1 MKEEQISRE
10 KLIEQLIQ
18 LNEKLSL
25 YETEDEESIYNQF
38 FDFLNLSPVGII
50 FIDAEGQAQIIN
62 QRAEEILNLN
72 KEELRFL
79 NFNNQKR
86 KFRTLNGREVPDDNL
101 PFYIVK
107 TTHHPIYARRY
118 AYLKDNG
125 LVYLSINATPYFS
138 SKTKELLG
146 IIATIEDITS
156 EVLIEKEIDKE
167 KNLAKQYLEVVGV
180 MVVII
185 GLDEKV
191 KMINKR
197 GCEILGYSEKEI
209 VGKNWFEH
217 FLPKLVKNDVRRI
230 FYDLINGEVEF
241 HGIEEGFVLNKNGE
255 ERVILWHNALLRD
268 EEGKIYATLS
278 SGNDVT
284 ERIRIQL
291 ELKESEEKY
300 RNLFNNMLAGIG
312 YCKMIYDE
320 NGDPYDYL
328 FLEVNNEYEIYT
340 GMKRKNLVGKTI
352 REIMPAIDFVEFDWI
367 NTYGEVAKFGT
378 QKVFEHYSKHFKKWL
393 LINAFCPVKDHFVI
407 VVIDITER
415 KKNEIMLN
423 ELNEKLE
430 LHVKQRTAQLEVLN
444 KELEA
449 FSYSVSHDLRAPLR
463 AIENFSKILKDKYES
478 VLDEQGLD
486 YLNRVLNSAEEMKEL
501 IDEFLKLSNVSR
513 KKLKIEKINL
523 SKIVSKIADDYLKNN
538 SNLKISIE
546 KDVYCYGDTGLVK
559 IVIENLISNSVKFS
573 SNKKKP
579 RIEFGTIR
587 ENSDVVCFIKDNGI
601 GFNMRYADKLFSP
614 FQRLHSQNE
623 FEGVGI
629 GLATIQ
635 RIINKHNGKIWAEGK
650 INEGATFYFTFASI
664 TKADQF
670 VKE

>member
-1 MKEEQISRE
+1 MKEDQITQE

-25 YETEDEESIYNQF
+25 YETEDKDSIYNQF
-38 FDFLNLSPVGII
+38 FNFLNLSPVGII
-50 FIDAEGQAQIIN
+50 FVDAEGQAQIIN
-62 QRAEEILNLN
+62 QRAEEILGLT
-72 KEELRFL
+72 KEGLRFL
-79 NFNNQKR
+79 NFNNQKK
-86 KFRTLNGREVPDDNL
+86 KFRSLSGREIPEDNL
-101 PFYIVK
+101 PFHIVK
-107 TTHHPIYARRY
+107 ATHHPVYAKRY
-118 AYLKDNG
+118 AYFKNNE

-138 SKTKELLG
+138 SETKELLG
-146 IIATIEDITS
+146 IIATIEDITP

-185 GLDEKV
+185 GIDENV

-209 VGKNWFEH
+209 VGKNWFEN
-217 FLPKLVKNDVRRI
+217 FLPELVKGDVRRI
-230 FYDLINGEVEF
+230 FYDLIKGEEEI
-241 HGIEEGFVLNKNGE
+241 HGVEEGFVLNKAGE

-278 SGNDVT
+278 SGNDIT
-284 ERIRIQL
+284 ERVRVQL

-300 RNLFNNMLAGIG
+300 RNLFNKMLAGIA
-312 YCKMIYDE
+312 YCKMLYDE

-328 FLEVNNEYEIYT
+328 FLEVNKEYEIYT
-340 GMKRKNLVGKTI
+340 GTKRKDLVGRTI
-352 REIMPAIDFVEFDWI
+352 REIMPAIEFVDFDWI
-367 NTYGEVAKFGT
+367 TTYGEVAKFGT

-393 LINAFCPVKDHFVI
+393 LINSFCPVKDHFVI
-407 VVIDITER
+407 TVIDITER

-423 ELNEKLE
+423 DLNEKLE

-463 AIENFSKILKDKYES
+463 AIENFSKILRNKYETI
-478 VLDEQGLD
+478 LDEQGLD
-486 YLNRVLNSAEEMKEL
+486 YLNRVINSAEDMKEL

-513 KKLKIEKINL
+513 KKLKIERINL
-523 SKIVSKIADDYLKNN
+523 SKIVSKIAEGYQKNN
-538 SNLKISIE
+538 SNIKFSIA
-546 KDVYCYGDTGLVK
+546 KDVFCFGDIGLVK

-573 SNKKKP
+573 SNNQKP
-579 RIEFGTIR
+579 HIEFGLIR
-587 ENSDVVCFIKDNGI
+587 EDSESVCFIRDNGI
-601 GFNMRYADKLFSP
+601 GFNMRYADKLFIP
-614 FQRLHSQNE
+614 FQRLHSQDE
-623 FEGVGI
+623 FEGAGI

-635 RIINKHNGKIWAEGK
+635 RIINKHNGKIWARGK
-650 INEGATFYFTFASI
+650 VNEGATFYFIFAS
-664 TKADQF
+664 TANNN
-670 VKE
+670 E